1 MAVYLNKDTGEVTT
15 TKPSRAKVLVAEGH
29 EVPAAI
35 QDLLNGPTTP
45 EAPAEQAEA
54 EQAEPSPEA
63 PAGDV
68 EPVTEPKRPRRRA

>member
-1 MAVYLNKDTGEVTT
+1 MAVYLNKETGEVTT

-35 QDLLNGPTTP
+35 QDLLNG
-45 EAPAEQAEA
+45 AA
-54 EQAEPSPEA
+54 SPEA
-63 PAGDV
+63 PADQAEPESSPEAPADDA